1 VDPRLAIAAL
11 VIACRGHW
19 GVANNLGKIRRRVH
33 LEQALVSALSGKF
46 APAGSAITPTRL
58 EEVGEELRGL
68 VLPAKRA
75 ILDSAGLQPV
85 PAWERA
91 HGPIENAARHLG
103 MDAFEAQWVLRHVPE
118 QAPILPDWAWK
129 WISDYYDV
137 SYVHYPMQRADPELV
152 DPAAALAA
160 QRMGNPFAVQ
170 LAREYALLKRR
181 IPGSQVNMIN
191 QWVAS
196 ERFHS
201 RALSYAAWYS
211 SVHGTRVPTLLFM
224 AGMLALADPEKTIY
238 DSWPTYD
245 ARPAPEFFA
254 GATALLAK
262 DPTAVVDAIRNTLL
276 TWFHYSPETWTRR
289 PHVAWN
295 PADSP
300 TYHCATRGA
309 A

>member
-103 MDAFEAQWVLRHVPE
+103 MGTFEAQWVLRHVPE
-118 QAPILPDWAWK
+118 QAPILPNYAQP
-129 WISDYYDV
+129 WIRDHFNV
-137 SYVHYPMQRADPELV
+137 SKVDHPVQRADPELV

-224 AGMLALADPEKTIY
+224 AGVLAGPNSLWGQFLAT
-238 DSWPTYD
+238 T
-245 ARPAPEFFA
+245 APEFFA

-295 PADSP
+295 PPDW
-300 TYHCATRGA
+300 ATAYKVHIGPRGA